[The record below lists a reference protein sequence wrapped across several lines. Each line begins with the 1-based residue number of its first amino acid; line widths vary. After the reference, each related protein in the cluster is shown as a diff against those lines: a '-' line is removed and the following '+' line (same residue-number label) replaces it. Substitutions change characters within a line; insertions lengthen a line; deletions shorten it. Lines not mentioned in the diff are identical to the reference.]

1 MTKMTYVDALNIA
14 IAELSNGGQ
23 IDEELVPVVEKLT
36 ALRDATIKR
45 NSKERKPTPKEQAKA
60 DTDNALAEVV
70 LSVLSNSADPMTVTA
85 IKEADETFAD
95 VKVQKLSAVVRKLLL
110 DGKVKREEVKRKAMF
125 SIA

>member
-1 MTKMTYVDALNIA
+1 MTYVDALNIA

-60 DTDNALAEVV
+60 DTDNALADAV
-70 LSVLSNSADPMTVTA
+70 LAVLSNATEPMTVTA
-85 IKEADETFAD
+85 IKEADETFAE
-95 VKVQKLSAVVRKLLL
+95 VKVQKLSAIVRKLLL